1 MNVTQRFFQAKPM
14 KIIKIFFSVLN
25 GINSMSGRKVCKD
38 ELGFIPLLIYLSIK
52 EITALHYTFPI

>member
-1 MNVTQRFFQAKPM
+1 MVSIPWAGEK
-14 KIIKIFFSVLN
+14 
-25 GINSMSGRKVCKD
+25 KVCKD